1 MSGEVTPAPDDDARF
16 KTDHLQADLG
26 KRSVRGGALAIG
38 TQGAKFIL
46 NLLSTVVLARL
57 IAPADH
63 GLVFMTASVT
73 GLIGLVKEFGL
84 PTAAIQKAEVNH
96 KLASTLFWLNVL
108 AGLGTTLLTAAI
120 APLIAWFYGERRLTM
135 IAIVTGCCYLIDAFG
150 LQHDALLRRQMRFG
164 RYAYTELLSTVIGL
178 AAAIAFALAG
188 FGYWALVL
196 RQMTMSIV
204 KTVAVWVGTGWMPGP
219 PARRTGARALLRA
232 GGEMTGESLLL
243 YVARNLDNVLIGWR
257 WGSRELGNYGRVYYL
272 LLMPVRQI
280 IWPLESV
287 TLPLLSRLLGDPE
300 RYRSAYL
307 RMLEKIAMLTMP
319 GAILAVAMPD
329 WIVHV
334 FLGPKWADAAP
345 ILAWLGAAAIIE
357 PVLNSTNWLFISQ
370 GRTRELLY
378 AGLASA
384 GLTVAAIVIG
394 LPFHAHGVAA
404 AIALSSLLLR
414 TPLLIGWVGRR
425 GAVGSAAFYRALI
438 PGACAAAGEYAAFWI
453 FRHLFPGI
461 APLTGLVSGCV
472 LAGVVVFLIFLAL
485 PAGRRA
491 LAEGL
496 RWLDMLRKKNAGA
509 K

>member
-1 MSGEVTPAPDDDARF
+1 MAADATADPDARF

-26 KRSVRGGALAIG
+26 SRSVRGGALAIG
-38 TQGAKFIL
+38 AQAARLFL

-73 GLIGLVKEFGL
+73 GFIGLVKEFGL
-84 PTAAIQKAEVNH
+84 PAAAIQKAELNH

-108 AGLGTTLLTAAI
+108 AGLGTTLLTAAL

-135 IAIVTGCCYLIDAFG
+135 IAVVTGGCYLVDAFG

-164 RYAYTELLSTVIGL
+164 RYAATELVSAVLGL

-196 RQMTMSIV
+196 RQITASLV
-204 KTVAVWVGTGWMPGP
+204 KTLGVWLGTGWVPGP
-219 PARRTGARALLRA
+219 PSRRTGARALLKS
-232 GGEMTGESLLL
+232 GSEMTGESLLVYL
-243 YVARNLDNVLIGWR
+243 SRNLDNVLIGWR
-257 WGSRELGNYGRVYYL
+257 WGSRELGVYGRVYYL
-272 LLMPVRQI
+272 LLMPVRQL

-287 TLPLLSRLLGDPE
+287 ALPLLSRLADAPA

-319 GAILAVAMPD
+319 GAVLAIAMAD
-329 WIVHV
+329 WIIRA
-334 FLGPKWADAAP
+334 FLGPKWADAGP
-345 ILAWLGAAAIIE
+345 ILAWLGVAALVE
-357 PVLNSTNWLFISQ
+357 PMLNSTNWLFISQ

-378 AGLASA
+378 ASLASTS
-384 GLTVAAIVIG
+384 LTLAAIVAG
-394 LPFHAHGVAA
+394 LAFHATGVAA
-404 AIALSSLLLR
+404 AIALSSVLLR
-414 TPLLIGWVGRR
+414 TPLLIAWVCRR
-425 GAVGSAAFYRALI
+425 GPVRSAEFYRSLA
-438 PGACAAAGEYAAFWI
+438 PGACAALGSFAALWI
-453 FRHLFPGI
+453 FRRGCPGI
-461 APLTGLVSGCV
+461 APLTGL
-472 LAGVVVFLIFLAL
+472 LAGGALAGAASLLIFLAL

-491 LAEGL
+491 LADARSWLGL
-496 RWLDMLRKKNAGA
+496 LRKNGGA

>member
-1 MSGEVTPAPDDDARF
+1 MPPAPDQDARF

-26 KRSVRGGALAIG
+26 PRSVRGGALAIG
-38 TQGAKFIL
+38 TQGARFFL

-63 GLVFMTASVT
+63 GLVFMAASVT
-73 GLIGLVKEFGL
+73 GFIGLVKEFGL

-108 AGLGTTLLTAAI
+108 AGLGAALLTAAI
-120 APLIAWFYGERRLTM
+120 APLIAWFYGERRLAM
-135 IAIVTGCCYLIDAFG
+135 IAVVTGCSYLIDAFG

-164 RYAYTELLSTVIGL
+164 RYAVTELLSAVIGL

-196 RQMTMSIV
+196 RQMVMSLV
-204 KTVAVWVGTGWMPGP
+204 KTLSVWHGTRWVPGP
-219 PARRTGARALLRA
+219 PSRRTGARALLKS

-243 YVARNLDNVLIGWR
+243 YLARNLDNVLIGWR
-257 WGSRELGNYGRVYYL
+257 WGSRELGVYGRVYYL

-280 IWPLESV
+280 VWPLESV
-287 TLPLLSRLLGDPE
+287 TLPLLSRLTGTPG
-300 RYRSAYL
+300 RYSSAYL
-307 RMLEKIAMLTMP
+307 RVLEKIAMLTMP
-319 GAILAVAMPD
+319 GAVLAVAMPD

-334 FLGPKWADAAP
+334 FLGPNWAEAGP
-345 ILAWLGAAAIIE
+345 ILAWLGVAALVE

-370 GRTRELLY
+370 GRTRELLF

-384 GLTVAAIVIG
+384 SLTIAAIVAG
-394 LPFHAHGVAA
+394 LPFHAQGVAT
-404 AIALSSLLLR
+404 AIALSSVLLR
-414 TPLLIGWVGRR
+414 TPLLIAWVCRNGP
-425 GAVGSAAFYRALI
+425 VGSAAFYRSLA
-438 PGACAAAGEYAAFWI
+438 PGACAALGAYGALRV
-453 FRHLFPGI
+453 FRHFCPGI
-461 APLTGLVSGCV
+461 SPLTGLTAGCA
-472 LAGVVVFLIFLAL
+472 LAGVVTLLIFLAL

-491 LAEGL
+491 LADARSWAGL
-496 RWLDMLRKKNAGA
+496 LRKNARA

>member
-1 MSGEVTPAPDDDARF
+1 MATDATPAPDEDARF
-16 KTDHLQADLG
+16 KTDHLQADIG
-26 KRSVRGGALAIG
+26 SRSVRGGALAIG
-38 TQGAKFIL
+38 TQGAKFFL
-46 NLLSTVVLARL
+46 QLLSTVVLARL
-57 IAPADH
+57 IAPDDH
-63 GLVFMTASVT
+63 GLVFMTVSVT

-108 AGLGTTLLTAAI
+108 AGLGTTLLTAAV

-135 IAIVTGCCYLIDAFG
+135 IAVVTGCCYLIDAFG

-164 RYAYTELLSTVIGL
+164 RYAVTELLSTVIGL

-196 RQMTMSIV
+196 RQMTMSLV
-204 KTVAVWVGTGWMPGP
+204 KTLAVWIGTGWVPGP
-219 PARRTGARALLRA
+219 PARRTGARALLKS

-243 YVARNLDNVLIGWR
+243 YLARNLDNVLIGWR

-287 TLPLLSRLLGDPE
+287 TLPLLSRLTGDPA

-307 RMLEKIAMLTMP
+307 RVLEKIAMLTMP
-319 GAILAVAMPD
+319 CAVLAIAMPD
-329 WIVHV
+329 WIIHV
-334 FLGPKWADAAP
+334 FLGPKWTDASP
-345 ILAWLGAAAIIE
+345 MLAWLGLAALIE

-370 GRTRELLY
+370 GRTRELLH

-384 GLTVAAIVIG
+384 GVTIAAIVVG
-394 LPFHAHGVAA
+394 LPFRATGVAA
-404 AIALSSLLLR
+404 AIALSSVLLR
-414 TPLLIGWVGRR
+414 TPLLIAWVCRR
-425 GAVGSAAFYRALI
+425 GAVGSAAFYKSLA
-438 PGACAAAGEYAAFWI
+438 PGACAALGVYAALGI
-453 FRHLFPGI
+453 FRHFQPGI
-461 APLTGLVSGCV
+461 SPLTGLLSGCV
-472 LAGVVVFLIFLAL
+472 LAGAATLLVFLAL

-491 LAEGL
+491 LVDARSWAGL
-496 RWLDMLRKKNAGA
+496 LRKNARA